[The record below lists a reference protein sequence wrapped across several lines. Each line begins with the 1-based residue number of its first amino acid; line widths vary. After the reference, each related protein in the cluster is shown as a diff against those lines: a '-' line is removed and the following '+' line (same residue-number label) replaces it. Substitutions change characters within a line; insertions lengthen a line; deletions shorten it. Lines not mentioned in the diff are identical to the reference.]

1 MTQLTFTPEEYGA
14 AADNLR
20 KYYGIEL
27 TNLTEEP
34 QRFPASF
41 DAELLAASYTALAC
55 SYPNGALCQEVLD
68 TLLLLTAYVVDHTPT
83 INEESFKKVLQN
95 YTRQDLLRL
104 YVFCYE
110 YLDGENRAFTMR
122 GSKGSVRMENY
133 CNWFREELVKDHLKK
148 YLPEIT
154 SLAQAKAELVSGR
167 RKRGRVPND
176 ARVPALLWGTYQ
188 MLMEQQGLPD
198 AMPNILC
205 EFLIQLLQL
214 QQVFPTDTEID
225 AFWVRAQLRYIRSRE
240 KKPRYPAAD

>member
-34 QRFPASF
+34 QRLSASF
-41 DAELLAASYTALAC
+41 DAELLAASYTALVC
-55 SYPNGALCQEVLD
+55 SYPNGELCQEVLD

-83 INEESFKKVLQN
+83 INEESFKRALQN

-122 GSKGSVRMENY
+122 GSKGSVKMENY
-133 CNWFREELVKDHLKK
+133 CNWFRNELVRD
-148 YLPEIT
+148 YLHRNLTDIT
-154 SLAQAKAELVSGR
+154 SLAQAKEELVSGR
-167 RKRGRVPND
+167 PKRGRKPKD
-176 ARVPALLWGTYQ
+176 ARVPHLLWGTYR
-188 MLMEQQGLPD
+188 LLTEQQGFPD
-198 AMPNILC
+198 RMPNVLC
-205 EFLIQLLQL
+205 DFLIQLLQL
-214 QQVFPTDTEID
+214 QHIFPLDTEID
-225 AFWVRAQLRYIRSRE
+225 SFWVRAQLRYIRSRQT
-240 KKPRYPAAD
+240 

>member
-1 MTQLTFTPEEYGA
+1 MTQLTFTPEEYGT

-27 TNLTEEP
+27 TNLTKEP
-34 QRFPASF
+34 QRLSVSF
-41 DAELLAASYTALAC
+41 DAELLAASYTTLVC
-55 SYPNGALCQEVLD
+55 SYPNGELCQEALD

-110 YLDGENRAFTMR
+110 YLEGENRAFTMR
-122 GSKGSVRMENY
+122 GSKGSVRLENY
-133 CNWFREELVKDHLKK
+133 CNWFRDEMVQDYLKK
-148 YLPEIT
+148 NLLGIT
-154 SLAQAKAELVSGR
+154 SVAQAKAELLSGK

-188 MLMEQQGLPD
+188 LLMERQGLPD
-198 AMPNILC
+198 AMPNALC
-205 EFLIQLLQL
+205 EFLIQMLQI
-214 QQVFPTDTEID
+214 QQVFPLDTEID
-225 AFWVRAQLRYIRSRE
+225 AFWIRAQLRYIRSRD
-240 KKPRYPAAD
+240 KKPIFPKYD